1 LRVLEFNLLN
11 ISAPQHIYSLTDE
24 FMSLV
29 ITLAHQKGGVGKSTL
44 ATNLRGYF
52 AGGGY
57 KAALVDIDP
66 QGSLSK
72 LVRTFSEQAGREP
85 EHIIERSSFKSYE
98 ELRELITP
106 YDIVI
111 IDTPPYLSQD
121 LEAVFAISNLVLIP
135 CKASPLDFL
144 AIGDTLD
151 LVREA
156 QSERPEL
163 LAAIVLTMVITGT
176 DFTASIRHELQKSEF
191 PVLETEIGNRV
202 AFMRSLLRSNSVLG
216 DDNRKASQEIES
228 LGKELIS
235 LLQTSYGN

>member
-1 LRVLEFNLLN
+1 MPL
-11 ISAPQHIYSLTDE
+11 I
-24 FMSLV
+24 

-72 LVRTFSEQAGREP
+72 LVRTFSEQEGREP
-85 EHIIERSSFKSYE
+85 EHVIGRDNFATFDDLTK
-98 ELRELITP
+98 LLAP
-106 YDIVI
+106 YDIAI
-111 IDTPPYLSQD
+111 IDTPPYLSND
-121 LEAVFAISNLVLIP
+121 LEAVFAITNLVLVP

-151 LVREA
+151 LIRKSRVA
-156 QSERPEL
+156 RPEL
-163 LAAIVLTMVITGT
+163 LAAIVMTMTITGT
-176 DFTASIRHELQKSEF
+176 DFTTSIRRELQKTEF
-191 PVLETEIGNRV
+191 PVMKTEIGNRV
-202 AFMRSLLRSNSVLG
+202 AYMRSLLRANTVLG
-216 DDNRKASQEIES
+216 DENRKAWDEIEA

-235 LLQTSYGN
+235 LLQTSYGNNKR

>member
-1 LRVLEFNLLN
+1 MAL
-11 ISAPQHIYSLTDE
+11 I
-24 FMSLV
+24 

-57 KAALVDIDP
+57 KTALVDIDP

-72 LVRTFSEQAGREP
+72 LVRTFSDQPGREP
-85 EHIIERSSFKSYE
+85 EHVIERGSFKTYA
-98 ELRELITP
+98 ELQKLLEP
-106 YDIVI
+106 YDIAV
-111 IDTPPYLSQD
+111 IDTPPYLSNE
-121 LEAVFAISNLVLIP
+121 LEAVFEITNVVLVP

-156 QSERPEL
+156 KGKRKEL
-163 LAAIVLTMVITGT
+163 VAAVVLTMTITGT
-176 DFTASIRHELQKSEF
+176 DFTTSIRRELEKTEF
-191 PVLETEIGNRV
+191 PVLKTEIGNRV
-202 AFMRSLLRSNSVLG
+202 AYMRSLLRSNTVLG
-216 DDNRKASQEIES
+216 DENRKAWEEIEG

-235 LLQTSYGN
+235 LLQSNYGH

>member
-1 LRVLEFNLLN
+1 MPL
-11 ISAPQHIYSLTDE
+11 I
-24 FMSLV
+24 

-72 LVRTFSEQAGREP
+72 LVQTFADQGDREP
-85 EHIIERSSFKSYE
+85 EHVIGRANFKTYD
-98 ELRELITP
+98 ELTKLLAP
-106 YDIVI
+106 YDIAI
-111 IDTPPYLSQD
+111 IDTPPYLSNE
-121 LEAVFAISNLVLIP
+121 LEAVFAITNLVVVP

-151 LVREA
+151 LIRRSQA
-156 QSERPEL
+156 KHPSL
-163 LAAIVLTMVITGT
+163 LAAIVLTMTITGT
-176 DFTASIRHELQKSEF
+176 DFTSSIRRELEKTEF
-191 PVLETEIGNRV
+191 PVMKTEIGNRV
-202 AFMRSLLRSNSVLG
+202 AYMRSLLRANTVLG
-216 DDNRKASQEIES
+216 DENRKAWDEIEG

-235 LLQTSYGN
+235 LLQSNYGNA